1 MPVSPGM
8 VRTFRRF
15 SPDVGEP
22 RARPAAETGRMIYE
36 ITLRGRAER
45 TIAAAFDEFEVTTEP
60 GLTRL
65 CGEIV
70 DQAAL
75 HGVLERIQRLGL
87 TLLDVHAQD
96 VP

>member
-1 MPVSPGM
+1 VVSP
-8 VRTFRRF
+8 
-15 SPDVGEP
+15 DAGEP
-22 RARPAAETGRMIYE
+22 VAGLPAKTGRMVYE

-65 CGEIV
+65 RGEII

-87 TLLDVHAQD
+87 TLLEVHAPDVH
-96 VP
+96 